1 MDIIN
6 ILMIVWIASYPKS
19 GNTWIR
25 SFLYSLLYSN
35 DHIPDLDKIDVI
47 DQYPTKK
54 YFKKF
59 IKNFNNFKEMSKY
72 WDASQ
77 TELNLDKK
85 IKFFKTHHINC
96 KIDNNSFTELENTLG
111 VIHIV
116 RDPRNIITSLKNHY
130 SKQNYLEALDFI
142 SDPLHC
148 IDVENK
154 SHKYIDKTMILNTLI
169 SSWNNHYNSWK
180 NFSKNYLLIKY
191 EDLEE
196 NPKKTFKKLTDYLEI
211 NLKFE
216 IDNKKID
223 KIIELNSFENLKKIE
238 VSKGFKEAAVNENN
252 KKNEFFYLGPMN
264 KWKNLLSNDII
275 TKIETIFK
283 KEMKEL
289 KYLD

>member
-1 MDIIN
+1 M
-6 ILMIVWIASYPKS
+6 K
-19 GNTWIR
+19 
-25 SFLYSLLYSN
+25 
-35 DHIPDLDKIDVI
+35 
-47 DQYPTKK
+47 
-54 YFKKF
+54 
-59 IKNFNNFKEMSKY
+59 
-72 WDASQ
+72 
-77 TELNLDKK
+77 
-85 IKFFKTHHINC
+85 
-96 KIDNNSFTELENTLG
+96 NTLG

-116 RDPRNIITSLKNHY
+116 RDPRNVITSLKNHY

-196 NPKKTFKKLTDYLEI
+196 NPKKTFKKLTDYLKI
-211 NLKFE
+211 NLKIE
-216 IDNKKID
+216 IDTEKID

-238 VSKGFKEAAVNENN
+238 LSKGFKEAAVNENN
-252 KKNEFFYLGPMN
+252 KKKEFFHLGPMN

>member
-1 MDIIN
+1 
-6 ILMIVWIASYPKS
+6 MIVWIASYPKS

-77 TELNLDKK
+77 TELNLDRK
-85 IKFFKTHHINC
+85 IKFFKTHHMNC
-96 KIDNNSFTELENTLG
+96 KITNNSFTKLENTLG

-116 RDPRNIITSLKNHY
+116 RDPRNVITSLKNHY
-130 SKQNYLEALDFI
+130 SKKNYLEALDFI

-154 SHKYIDKTMILNTLI
+154 SHKNIDKTMILNTLI

-180 NFSKNYLLIKY
+180 NFSKNYILIRY

-196 NPKKTFKKLTDYLEI
+196 NPKKTFRKLTDYLKI
-211 NLKFE
+211 NLKLE
-216 IDNKKID
+216 IDTEKID
-223 KIIELNSFENLKKIE
+223 KIVELNSFENLKKIE
-238 VSKGFKEAAVNENN
+238 LSKGFKEAAINENN
-252 KKNEFFYLGPMN
+252 KKKEFFHLGPMN
-264 KWKNLLSNDII
+264 KWKNLLSTDII

>member
-85 IKFFKTHHINC
+85 IKFFKTHHMNC
-96 KIDNNSFTELENTLG
+96 KITNNSFTKLENTLG

-116 RDPRNIITSLKNHY
+116 RDPRNVITSLKNHY
-130 SKQNYLEALDFI
+130 SKKNYLEALDFI

-154 SHKYIDKTMILNTLI
+154 SHKNIDKTMILNTLI

-180 NFSKNYLLIKY
+180 NFSKNYILIRY

-196 NPKKTFKKLTDYLEI
+196 NPKETFRKLTDYLKI
-211 NLKFE
+211 NLKLE
-216 IDNKKID
+216 IDTEKID

-238 VSKGFKEAAVNENN
+238 LSKGFKEAAINENN
-252 KKNEFFYLGPMN
+252 KKKEFFHLGPMN

>member
-6 ILMIVWIASYPKS
+6 IFMIVWIASYPKS

-25 SFLYSLLYSN
+25 SFLYSLLYSKN
-35 DHIPDLDKIDVI
+35 DIPDLDKIDVI

-85 IKFFKTHHINC
+85 IKFFKTHHMNC
-96 KIDNNSFTELENTLG
+96 RITNNSFTKMKNTLG

-116 RDPRNIITSLKNHY
+116 RDPRNVITSLKNHY
-130 SKQNYLEALDFI
+130 SKKNYLEALDFI
-142 SDPLHC
+142 SDPYHC

-154 SHKYIDKTMILNTLI
+154 SHLNINKSMILNTLI

-191 EDLEE
+191 EDLEKY
-196 NPKKTFKKLTDYLEI
+196 PVKTFKKLTDYLKI
-211 NLKFE
+211 NLK
-216 IDNKKID
+216 IQLNTDNID

-238 VSKGFKEAAVNENN
+238 INKGFKEAAVNENDE
-252 KKNEFFYLGPMN
+252 KKEFFHLGPMN
-264 KWKNLLSNDII
+264 KWQNLLSNDIK

>member
-1 MDIIN
+1 
-6 ILMIVWIASYPKS
+6 
-19 GNTWIR
+19 
-25 SFLYSLLYSN
+25 
-35 DHIPDLDKIDVI
+35 
-47 DQYPTKK
+47 
-54 YFKKF
+54 
-59 IKNFNNFKEMSKY
+59 MSKY
-72 WDASQ
+72 WNASQ
-77 TELNLDKK
+77 TEINIDKK

-96 KIDNNSFTELENTLG
+96 KIENNSFTELENTLG
-111 VIHIV
+111 VIHVV

-130 SKQNYLEALDFI
+130 SKKNYLEALDFI

-154 SHKYIDKTMILNTLI
+154 SHKYIDKKMILNTLI

-196 NPKKTFKKLTDYLEI
+196 NPKKTFKKLTDYLKI

-216 IDNKKID
+216 IDTEKID

-238 VSKGFKEAAVNENN
+238 LSKGFKEAAVNENN
-252 KKNEFFYLGPMN
+252 SKKEFFHLGPMN